1 MILISHPPLR
11 SLEKRKAAAMEIQR
25 EIEDM
30 ILHKDDN
37 AIENKI
43 KQFDLCT
50 QEDNTTKKR
59 AGLYGIS
66 VVTVALYQ
74 KVRKSATHLTFSS

>member
-1 MILISHPPLR
+1 
-11 SLEKRKAAAMEIQR
+11 MEIQR
-25 EIEDM
+25 EIEELM
-30 ILHKDDN
+30 ARKDDV

-43 KQFDLCT
+43 KSFDLCT
-50 QEDNTTKKR
+50 QEDNVTKKR

-74 KVRKSATHLTFSS
+74 KVRIRGLNLRNRTTTCNSS

>member
-1 MILISHPPLR
+1 MPSSRDSRISKGLFFKGCR
-11 SLEKRKAAAMEIQR
+11 SLEKRKAAAMEVQR

-30 ILHKDDN
+30 VARGDN
-37 AIENKI
+37 EAIVSKI

-50 QEDNTTKKR
+50 QEENTTKKR

-66 VVTVALYQ
+66 VVTVALY
-74 KVRKSATHLTFSS
+74 

>member
-1 MILISHPPLR
+1 MILISRPPLR

>member
-1 MILISHPPLR
+1 LNNINIRIYR
-11 SLEKRKAAAMEIQR
+11 SLEKRKAAALEIQR
-25 EIEDM
+25 EIEE
-30 ILHKDDN
+30 LVQRKDE
-37 AIENKI
+37 AQIEAKI

-50 QEDNTTKKR
+50 QEEITMRKR

-74 KVRKSATHLTFSS
+74 KVSVFIQATTTP

>member
-1 MILISHPPLR
+1 
-11 SLEKRKAAAMEIQR
+11 MEIQR

>member
-1 MILISHPPLR
+1 
-11 SLEKRKAAAMEIQR
+11 MEIQR
-25 EIEDM
+25 EIEE
-30 ILHKDDN
+30 LVARKDDH
-37 AIENKI
+37 AIESKI

-50 QEDNTTKKR
+50 QEDVQFRKR

-74 KVRKSATHLTFSS
+74 KVTYKILTRRNQMTICGSCLTLF

>member
-1 MILISHPPLR
+1 
-11 SLEKRKAAAMEIQR
+11 MEIQR

-74 KVRKSATHLTFSS
+74 KVRKSAII